1 MLVRAGGKLSQCR
14 VQFASVL
21 FTQKAATHILT
32 QGLVDSKQLNKN
44 AEVQV

>member
-1 MLVRAGGKLSQCR
+1 M
-14 VQFASVL
+14 

-44 AEVQV
+44 AEVQVWDS